1 MRKTKMM
8 RTTSRTLLLALA
20 LAAAS
25 CGDGGGLVVPSAGQP
40 ADHPFDHEEEIRD
53 VFADGNQLPAALST
67 RMHACGKIS
76 YDALGKML
84 QSRGVN
90 LAATADGSAGLLY
103 QTGRLTL
110 GAPNYDARSAEAPR
124 STTGGLTRLYDILV
138 AAAPEIIANLPNQEA
153 CKVGGVGARLFDEAG
168 RCVADGVSCL
178 LGLPA
183 SADMVSLCDDMLAQ
197 AKAKNIAEPV
207 ARSLAVAAMASSVFL
222 CD

>member
-1 MRKTKMM
+1 M
-8 RTTSRTLLLALA
+8 TTRIKAQRFSLLLGAL
-20 LAAAS
+20 LVAS
-25 CGDGGGLVVPSAGQP
+25 CDTGDGLVVPSGAIETGE
-40 ADHPFDHEEEIRD
+40 HPFDHEEQIRD

-76 YDALGKML
+76 YDALGQML

-90 LAATADGSAGLLY
+90 LANTADGSAGLLY

-110 GAPNYDARSAEAPR
+110 GAPTYEARSAEAQR

-138 AAAPEIIANLPNQEA
+138 AAAPELIANLPAQAA
-153 CKVGGVGARLFDEAG
+153 CKVDGVGARLFDDAG
-168 RCVADGVSCL
+168 RCSADGISCL
-178 LGLPA
+178 MGMPA
-183 SADMVSLCDDMLAQ
+183 GADVVSLCDDMLAQ
-197 AKAKNIAEPV
+197 ARTKNIAEPV